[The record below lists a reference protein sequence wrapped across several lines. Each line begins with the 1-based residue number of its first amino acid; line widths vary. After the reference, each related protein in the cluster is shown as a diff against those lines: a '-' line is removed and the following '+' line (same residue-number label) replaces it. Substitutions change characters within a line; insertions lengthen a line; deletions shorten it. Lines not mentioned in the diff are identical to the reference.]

1 MFSLLIYQQLWFLIF
16 YSVYFFNVIYMYAVH
31 ESFNWHLP
39 IRMDRRWRDYHAFK
53 LFKFF
58 KICTYIMII
67 IPVKLV

>member
-1 MFSLLIYQQLWFLIF
+1 MLYMNLLAGIFL
-16 YSVYFFNVIYMYAVH
+16 YAWI
-31 ESFNWHLP
+31 E
-39 IRMDRRWRDYHAFK
+39 DGDRDYHAFK